1 MEMAIQ
7 INGKLRGTMAVPADS
22 DDAAVQGAAIANE
35 KVQRALTDGGKLIK
49 AIVVKNKLINL
60 IIK

>member
-1 MEMAIQ
+1 MAIQ

-22 DDAAVQGAAIANE
+22 DDAAVQEAAIANE